1 MARFLPKLPRLPLLF
16 IVLATL
22 LHSYGAAADNPKQG
36 IDPVSSGR
44 VAFTHFT
51 DRNGLPQN
59 AIQAMAFDSKG
70 YLWIGSQDGAAY
82 YNGRVWTVVNMPNRT
97 ISNFVRSILVAHDQ
111 SIWFGRQ
118 EGGVSR
124 LHYGNWTTFDEKS
137 GLPDKRVNALL
148 ETKDADGS
156 SIIWIGTDHGLAQL
170 TNNQLSLGDSRGP
183 FPSEHVA
190 TLTEARAADGSAVVW
205 AGTE

>member
-59 AIQAMAFDSKG
+59 AIQAMAFDNKG

-97 ISNFVRSILVAHDQ
+97 ISNFVRSILVANDE

-124 LHYGNWTTFDEKS
+124 FKNENWTTFDEKS

-148 ETKDADGS
+148 ETKAADGS
-156 SIIWIGTDHGLAQL
+156 STIWIGTDRGLAQFR
-170 TNNQLSLGDSRGP
+170 NGELSRADSRGP
-183 FPSEHVA
+183 FPS
-190 TLTEARAADGSAVVW
+190 ARITSLIETTNG
-205 AGTE
+205 